1 MRYRLYIRVVMES
14 IMTENGDKIYD
25 LTALIDMYSGNMDNV
40 KGTLVIFIDQMRK
53 DVTMLQQKFSE
64 NDFLSVKAFAHRMKP
79 NLKLFGM
86 NEMHLLVL
94 DIEQAALQSDRNA
107 LDIQLNRLYI
117 LAETVCA
124 RMQKEVID
132 N

>member
-1 MRYRLYIRVVMES
+1 MRYRLYIRIVMES

-53 DVTMLQQKFSE
+53 DVTMLKQKFSE
-64 NDFLSVKAFAHRMKP
+64 NDFPSVKAFAHRMKP

>member
-1 MRYRLYIRVVMES
+1 
-14 IMTENGDKIYD
+14 
-25 LTALIDMYSGNMDNV
+25 MYSGNMDNV

-94 DIEQAALQSDRNA
+94 DIEQAALQSNGAA
-107 LDIQLNRLYI
+107 LDSQLTRLYS
-117 LAETVCA
+117 LAETACVK
-124 RMQKEVID
+124 MQREVID

>member
-1 MRYRLYIRVVMES
+1 MKP

-53 DVTMLQQKFSE
+53 DVTMLKQKFSE
-64 NDFLSVKAFAHRMKP
+64 RDYPSVKAFAHRMKP

-94 DIEQAALQSDRNA
+94 DIEQAALQADGSV
-107 LDIQLNRLYI
+107 LDAQLTRLYG
-117 LAETVCA
+117 LAETACVK
-124 RMQKEVID
+124 MQRKVID

>member
-1 MRYRLYIRVVMES
+1 MA
-14 IMTENGDKIYD
+14 ENGDKIYD

-53 DVTMLQQKFSE
+53 DVTMLKQKFSE
-64 NDFLSVKAFAHRMKP
+64 KDYPSVKAFAHRMKP

-94 DIEQAALQSDRNA
+94 DIEETALQSNA
-107 LDIQLNRLYI
+107 SALEDQLTRLYTLSDI
-117 LAETVCA
+117 ACE
-124 RMQKEVID
+124 RMQREVID
-132 N
+132 I